1 MLDAE
6 QCGRYARKFLMRSRQ
21 MTNPETRAAM
31 IEIAMYWTQLA
42 AKAADRSPSADQ
54 EQYVHEANS
63 SSPSPKQEL
72 SQQAQLSSLVNNQSI
87 HRSPQL
93 ETKSK

>member
-6 QCGRYARKFLMRSRQ
+6 QCGRYARKFLMRSRR

-31 IEIAMYWTQLA
+31 IQIAVYWTQLA
-42 AKAADRSPSADQ
+42 AKAADRSPSSDR

-63 SSPSPKQEL
+63 SSPLPKQEL
-72 SQQAQLSSLVNNQSI
+72 AQQPQLSSFVNNHSS
-87 HRSPQL
+87 RRPPV
-93 ETKSK
+93 ETKS

>member
-31 IEIAMYWTQLA
+31 IEIAVYWAQLA

-54 EQYVHEANS
+54 EQCVHEANG
-63 SSPSPKQEL
+63 SSPLPKQEL
-72 SQQAQLSSLVNNQSI
+72 FVNNHSI
-87 HRSPQL
+87 RRPPL
-93 ETKSK
+93 D

>member
-31 IEIAMYWTQLA
+31 IGIAVYWTQLA
-42 AKAADRSPSADQ
+42 AKAADRSPSVDQ
-54 EQYVHEANS
+54 EQYADGANS

-72 SQQAQLSSLVNNQSI
+72 SQQAQLSSFVNNQSI
-87 HRSPQL
+87 HRPPQL